1 MDPEQIALDTSVLCR
16 PYDRRFVMAAWQLLG
31 AKVAILPR
39 VARELHGTMADNER
53 HHWRCVMDG
62 EEERGRPRHAASRPL
77 LPRPLQGWACG

>member
-39 VARELHGTMADNER
+39 VAQQDVDPPRAHQLLVKGKGGAER
-53 HHWRCVMDG
+53 
-62 EEERGRPRHAASRPL
+62 RPRLRS
-77 LPRPLQGWACG
+77 G